1 MPHEPSLDRPAP
13 PAAAPR
19 IAALPVAAAHAG
31 AWRRGGSPVRMS
43 LMRRPI
49 HTRTCPVCGAAPAT
63 VVGSITQV
71 RDTPLALV
79 LASTAMAGLLALG
92 LALKML
98 VLGALGLPVVGAAFL
113 KVRQRLTLTV
123 DCCVPCRDAWAAAQ
137 STQAWLRRGA
147 ALVAV
152 GGALAGLAAD
162 AWVLVVGTSSAAL
175 ALLAWSQTVGGG
187 RYPTLRRL
195 AGRRRSQLVVGVPPT
210 FQDVVSKED
219 PEAVVD

>member
-1 MPHEPSLDRPAP
+1 MAVP
-13 PAAAPR
+13 PLPTKHAT
-19 IAALPVAAAHAG
+19 LPVAAAHAG
-31 AWRRGGSPVRMS
+31 AWRRPQGPVRMS

-63 VVGSITQV
+63 VVWSIHEV
-71 RDTPLALV
+71 RDSPLALV
-79 LASTAMAGLLALG
+79 LASTTVAGLLALG

-123 DCCVPCRDAWAAAQ
+123 DCCVPCRDAWASAQ

-162 AWVLVVGTSSAAL
+162 AWVLVVGTSSGAL

-187 RYPTLRRL
+187 RFPTLRRL
-195 AGRRRSQLVVGVPPT
+195 AGRKRSQLVVGVPAL
-210 FQDVVSKED
+210 FQSVLEEEDPDVV
-219 PEAVVD
+219 VVDSHG

>member
-1 MPHEPSLDRPAP
+1 MEDP
-13 PAAAPR
+13 PLPPKHAT
-19 IAALPVAAAHAG
+19 LPVAVAHAG
-31 AWRRGGSPVRMS
+31 AWRRPKGPLGMS

-49 HTRTCPVCGAAPAT
+49 HTQTCPVCGAAPAT
-63 VVGSITQV
+63 VTWRISEV

-162 AWVLVVGTSSAAL
+162 AWVVVVGTSSAAG
-175 ALLAWSQTVGGG
+175 ALLAWSLTVGGG
-187 RYPTLRRL
+187 RFPTLRRL
-195 AGRRRSQLVVGVPPT
+195 TGRKRSQLVVGVPAT

-219 PEAVVD
+219 PDVVVVD

>member
-1 MPHEPSLDRPAP
+1 MADP
-13 PAAAPR
+13 PLPPKHAT
-19 IAALPVAAAHAG
+19 LPVAVARAG
-31 AWRRGGSPVRMS
+31 AWRRQNGPVRMS

-63 VVGSITQV
+63 VVWSITEV

-79 LASTAMAGLLALG
+79 LASAATVGLLALG
-92 LALKML
+92 HALNML

-123 DCCVPCRDAWAAAQ
+123 DCCGPCRDAWASAQ
-137 STQAWLRRGA
+137 TTQAWLRRGA

-162 AWVLVVGTSSAAL
+162 AWVLVVGTSSAAV

-187 RYPTLRRL
+187 RFPTLRRL
-195 AGRRRSQLVVGVPPT
+195 AGRKRRLLEVGVPAT
-210 FQDVVSKED
+210 FQSVMEEED
-219 PEAVVD
+219 PNVAGVDSHG